1 MGRITIFICL
11 LTFFFSTSFALSEP
25 NLPSMADYQKVKT
38 LSGYTGNVLS
48 IAVSPNGKIM
58 ATGMTKEKIIL
69 WDVSNW
75 KIIATLAG
83 KDGDSALLAF
93 SHNGNILASGGQRN
107 DVTLWDTAS
116 WTMITQI
123 KTAQP
128 ASSFSFSLD
137 DSLLAVATE
146 VEKLLLWNI
155 SQNTISDKTIT
166 CDNAIKAAA
175 FSPDGTR
182 LATGDRNNK
191 VIIWDA
197 VTAKKVKELAGHIN
211 DVTAVT
217 YSYDGKYLAS
227 GGDDNLVLLWDAKTG
242 EVVDP
247 LPGHKNKIR
256 SLLFSPKSNLLV
268 SSDHIS
274 HKGLFGVAVR
284 EIFGGCKN
292 IFWDVT
298 TGKSFK
304 MLYSDCSLSATAFSP
319 DAKYFITGHAAGDQY
334 ITVYEKK

>member
-1 MGRITIFICL
+1 MGRISIFICL
-11 LTFFFSTSFALSEP
+11 ISFFFGTSFALSEP
-25 NLPSMADYQKVKT
+25 DFSSLADYQKVKT
-38 LSGYTGNVLS
+38 LSGYSGNVLS
-48 IAVSPNGKIM
+48 IAFSPNGKIM

-75 KIIATLAG
+75 KILATLAE
-83 KDGDSALLAF
+83 KDGDASVLAF
-93 SHNGNILASGGQRN
+93 SHNGKILASGNHRN
-107 DVTLWDTAS
+107 GVTLWDTAS
-116 WTMITQI
+116 WTMMMQI
-123 KTAQP
+123 KTSQP
-128 ASSFSFSLD
+128 AKSFSFSSD

-155 SQNTISDKTIT
+155 SQNTISEKTIT
-166 CDNAIKAAA
+166 CDNAIKAVA

-211 DVTAVT
+211 DVMAVT

-284 EIFGGCKN
+284 DIFGGCKN

-298 TGKSFK
+298 TGKPLK
-304 MLYSDCSLSATAFSP
+304 MLYSDCSLSSAAFSP
-319 DAKYFITGHAAGDQY
+319 DAKYFIAGHAAGNQY
-334 ITVYEKK
+334 ISVYEKK